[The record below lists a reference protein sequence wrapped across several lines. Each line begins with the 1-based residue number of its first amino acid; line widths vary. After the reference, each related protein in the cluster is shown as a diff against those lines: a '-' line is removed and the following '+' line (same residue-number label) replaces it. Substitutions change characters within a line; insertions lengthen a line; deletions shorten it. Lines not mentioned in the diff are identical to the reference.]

1 METYSLELHQRPFDC
16 ATQGL
21 CGSLRTILFQI
32 PESVKEKAQEIRLR
46 ANRPIAVYTGRETYF
61 VKEQGRLTQRF
72 DRTLPV
78 VSSQEILN
86 SFHHC
91 CSYSVYSHQHEIRQG
106 YVTMAGGHRVGV
118 CGTAV
123 YEEKDV
129 SGIRDISSLN
139 IRIAREVYGAADE
152 LLRALGEEFSGF
164 LIAGPPASGKTTILR
179 DIARQLSLRGKKV
192 VVIDERGELG
202 GTFQGVCQNDLG
214 LCDVL
219 TGFPKG
225 EGILQAIRCLSPEFI
240 VCDEA
245 GSRREIAAIEE
256 GLNAG
261 VGLITTLHA
270 GNLGEI
276 HRRSQGNQLLQS
288 GAFHK
293 IVLLEGRSMPGAVQ
307 GIYKV
312 GDPDDKNDRLS
323 SHCADRDS
331 SWVSAI

>member
-1 METYSLELHQRPFDC
+1 METYSLELHQRPFDS

-245 GSRREIAAIEE
+245 GSRREIAAIDE
-256 GLNAG
+256 GLNAW

-270 GNLGEI
+270 GSLEEI
-276 HRRSQGNQLLQS
+276 YRRSQGLQLLQS

-293 IVLLEGRSMPGAVQ
+293 IVLLEGRSMPGTVQ

-323 SHCADRDS
+323 SHRADRGRD
-331 SWVSAI
+331 WVSAI

>member
-1 METYSLELHQRPFDC
+1 METNFLDLHQRPFDS
-16 ATQGL
+16 AAQGL

-46 ANRPIAVYTGRETYF
+46 ANRPVAVYTGKETYF

-72 DRTLPV
+72 DRTLPI
-78 VSSQEILN
+78 VSSQEILD

-106 YVTMAGGHRVGV
+106 FVTMEGGHRVGV

-123 YEEKDV
+123 YEENRV

-152 LLRALGEEFSGF
+152 LLRELDKEISGL
-164 LIAGPPASGKTTILR
+164 LIAGPPSSGKTTILR
-179 DIARQLSLRGKKV
+179 DLARQLSIKGKKV

-202 GTFQGVCQNDLG
+202 GAFQGICQNDLG
-214 LCDVL
+214 LSDVL

-225 EGILQAIRCLSPEFI
+225 EGILQAVRCLSPELI
-240 VCDEA
+240 ICDEA
-245 GSRREIAAIEE
+245 GSRQEAAAIEE

-270 GNLGEI
+270 GSLEEI
-276 HRRSQGNQLLQS
+276 YRRSQGMQLLQS
-288 GAFHK
+288 GAFYR
-293 IVLLEGRSMPGAVQ
+293 IVLLEGRSAPGTVQ
-307 GIYKV
+307 GIYEV
-312 GDPDDKNDRLS
+312 GDPNDKNDGM
-323 SHCADRDS
+323 SHDRADRGGG
-331 SWVSAI
+331 WISAI

>member
-1 METYSLELHQRPFDC
+1 METNFLDLHQRPFDS
-16 ATQGL
+16 AAQGL

-46 ANRPIAVYTGRETYF
+46 ANRPVAVYTGKETYF

-72 DRTLPV
+72 DRTLPI
-78 VSSQEILN
+78 VSSQEILD

-106 YVTMAGGHRVGV
+106 FVTMAGGHRVGV

-123 YEEKDV
+123 YEENRV

-152 LLRALGEEFSGF
+152 LLGELDKEISGL
-164 LIAGPPASGKTTILR
+164 LIAGPPSSGKTTILR
-179 DIARQLSLRGKKV
+179 DLARQLSIKGKKV

-202 GTFQGVCQNDLG
+202 GAFQGICQNDLG
-214 LCDVL
+214 LSDVL

-225 EGILQAIRCLSPEFI
+225 EGILQAVRCLSPEI
-240 VCDEA
+240 IICDEA
-245 GSRREIAAIEE
+245 GSRQEAAAIEE

-270 GNLGEI
+270 GSLEEI
-276 HRRSQGNQLLQS
+276 YRRSQGIQLLQS
-288 GAFHK
+288 GAFYR
-293 IVLLEGRSMPGAVQ
+293 IVLLEGRSAPGTVQ
-307 GIYKV
+307 GIYEV
-312 GDPDDKNDRLS
+312 GDPNDKNDGM
-323 SHCADRDS
+323 SHDCADRGGG
-331 SWVSAI
+331 WISAI

>member
-1 METYSLELHQRPFDC
+1 METNFLDLHQRPFDS
-16 ATQGL
+16 AAQGL

-46 ANRPIAVYTGRETYF
+46 ANLPVAVYTGKETYF

-72 DRTLPV
+72 DRTLPI
-78 VSSQEILN
+78 VSSQEILD

-106 YVTMAGGHRVGV
+106 FVTMAGGHRVGV

-123 YEEKDV
+123 YEENRV

-152 LLRALGEEFSGF
+152 LLGELDKEISGL
-164 LIAGPPASGKTTILR
+164 LIAGPPSSGKTTILR
-179 DIARQLSLRGKKV
+179 DLARQLSMKGKKV

-202 GTFQGVCQNDLG
+202 GAFEGICQNDLG
-214 LCDVL
+214 LSDVL

-225 EGILQAIRCLSPEFI
+225 EGILQAVRCLSPELI
-240 VCDEA
+240 ICDEA
-245 GSRREIAAIEE
+245 GSRQEAAAIEE

-270 GNLGEI
+270 GSLEEI
-276 HRRSQGNQLLQS
+276 YRRSQGRQLLQS
-288 GAFHK
+288 GAFYR
-293 IVLLEGRSMPGAVQ
+293 IVLLEGRSVPGTVQ
-307 GIYKV
+307 GIYEV
-312 GDPDDKNDRLS
+312 GDPNDKNDGMSYDR
-323 SHCADRDS
+323 ADRGGG
-331 SWVSAI
+331 WISAI